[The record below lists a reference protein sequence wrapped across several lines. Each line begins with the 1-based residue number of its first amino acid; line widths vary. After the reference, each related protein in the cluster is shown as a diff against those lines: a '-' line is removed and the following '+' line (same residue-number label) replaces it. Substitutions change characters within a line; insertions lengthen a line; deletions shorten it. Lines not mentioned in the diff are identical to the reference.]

1 MKVVSIGVPVKK
13 KIPPW
18 KNRAVIDSVKTD
30 IIDTHNKKIRE
41 RARIKKA
48 NNNDNGGF

>member
-18 KNRAVIDSVKTD
+18 KNRALIDSVKKEF
-30 IIDTHNKKIRE
+30 IDTHNKKIRE
-41 RARIKKA
+41 QARITKA
-48 NNNDNGGF
+48 H

>member
-18 KNRAVIDSVKTD
+18 KNRSIIDSVKAD
-30 IIDTHNKKIRE
+30 FIDTHNKKIRE
-41 RARIKKA
+41 LARITKA
-48 NNNDNGGF
+48 NTNDNGAF

>member
-18 KNRAVIDSVKTD
+18 RNQTIIDSVKED
-30 IIDTHNKKIRE
+30 IIYTHNKKIRE

-48 NNNDNGGF
+48 DNNDNGAF